1 MIHISK
7 QAIVWSLALTGAV
20 LVVPLIAMQFT
31 DQVSWKTG
39 DFVVA
44 AAMVL
49 VASLMYFHITQRQRK
64 QTNKLLW
71 GLLIGLL
78 LISVWVVLA
87 IDII

>member
-7 QAIVWSLALTGAV
+7 KAIVWSIALTGAV
-20 LVVPLIAMQFT
+20 LLVPLIAMQFT
-31 DQVSWKTG
+31 EQVNWKIG

-49 VASLMYFHITQRQRK
+49 FASLIYFHITQRQRK
-64 QTNKLLW
+64 QTNNLFW
-71 GLLIGLL
+71 GLLIGFLF
-78 LISVWVVLA
+78 ISLWVVLA